1 MTVRKDTLFE
11 RYLAPLFE
19 HVLLDRQA
27 LMAYRRSKDWEQEGD
42 RLRNPTLVYPDYYQS
57 QHFHG
62 VSGGYLN
69 PDAAVT
75 YDAITQYVL
84 PPNELWIRKSLIE
97 RIQSRPRRILDIGCG
112 TGSTT
117 LLLKQAFPQ
126 AEVIGLDLSPYML
139 LAAKDKAKAAH
150 QLIQFVHGNAEQTG
164 LPDGSID
171 LVTATLLFHETPPAV
186 SQTILREMFRL
197 LRVGGEVL
205 LLDGNQAMLRHS
217 DWLTDIFEEPYIQA
231 YAAGSLDA
239 WLGQAGFGAV
249 QTEDLWLVH
258 QISRGV
264 KPLEST
270 RVQFETPAIAEQPG
284 WAMG

>member
-27 LMAYRRSKDWEQEGD
+27 LMDYRRSKDWEQEGD
-42 RLRNPTLVYPDYYQS
+42 RLRNPTLIYPDYYQS

-75 YDAITQYVL
+75 YDAVTQYVL
-84 PPNELWIRKSLIE
+84 PPNEVWIRKSLIE

-139 LAAKDKAKAAH
+139 LAAKDKAQAAH
-150 QLIQFVHGNAEQTG
+150 QSIQFVHGNGEHTG

-171 LVTATLLFHETPPAV
+171 LVTATLLFHETPPTV
-186 SQTILREMFRL
+186 SQAILREMFRL

-264 KPLEST
+264 KPLDST
-270 RVQFETPAIAEQPG
+270 RVQFETPAIAEQSG
-284 WAMG
+284 WALG